1 MNRDAIAIFILLWRR
16 NDGAQRNIFKLA
28 DSLEDAP
35 HLTPFNCELMS
46 VVDVLVCASAAVAK
60 IRALRYH
67 AMRGVFLNFHQLCLG
82 ELFFLSHDLGRNE
95 FALNGVRN
103 EDSLPLRS
111 TDPFSAE
118 CNVFDFQINNA
129 HTNISTERVAN
140 ANSILTLT
148 FFGHSCFVIFIM
160 AWRLHEHV
168 LRGKIDNRTRG
179 RVTGEIW
186 LSGID
191 QPLVLE
197 LAGDCAPDLAGCELS
212 LENLDPISMTTK
224 PPAPQ
229 QRGPAG
235 DITAARTVRVFDVP
249 IEEALAMSRRGE
261 TPPEHMANAVYLEW
275 FSERSGRVVIESADY
290 RLQISE
296 PAWRFTKE
304 EIAERDRRIAEEE
317 TPFAIAITE
326 DGETQEWDEVRYE
339 QFLRESD
346 ALTEKYGRLLEK
358 YADHPD
364 SERIIAREMGW
375 SWLEEALDRQDEEEN
390 KQEEH
395 GKDLGAKIDEEKED
409 ESESDIE
416 DYELLPPDP
425 MREGIDWMRDERDHI
440 LHPIEKRAH
449 DALHALLDELK
460 AAEHF
465 PEEEDEQLADFVS
478 GFMTLSAKLAGAL
491 GGVAR
496 GDDFFEPGMV
506 VAWLK
511 RILEILNKT
520 IAAADATRVKDFL
533 PADRLAYYRSELFAI
548 REEVL
553 ELIKEL
559 RSR

>member
-1 MNRDAIAIFILLWRR
+1 
-16 NDGAQRNIFKLA
+16 
-28 DSLEDAP
+28 
-35 HLTPFNCELMS
+35 
-46 VVDVLVCASAAVAK
+46 
-60 IRALRYH
+60 
-67 AMRGVFLNFHQLCLG
+67 
-82 ELFFLSHDLGRNE
+82 
-95 FALNGVRN
+95 
-103 EDSLPLRS
+103 
-111 TDPFSAE
+111 
-118 CNVFDFQINNA
+118 
-129 HTNISTERVAN
+129 
-140 ANSILTLT
+140 
-148 FFGHSCFVIFIM
+148 M

-168 LRGKIDNRTRG
+168 LRGKIDNRARG
-179 RVTGEIW
+179 CVTGEIW
-186 LSGID
+186 LAGID

-197 LAGDCAPDLAGCELS
+197 LTGDCAPDLAGCELS
-212 LENLDPISMTTK
+212 FENPEPIPMTTK

-235 DITAARTVRVFDVP
+235 DITAARKVRVFDVP
-249 IEEALAMSRRGE
+249 IDEALAMSRRSE
-261 TPPEHMANAVYLEW
+261 TPPEHTANAMYLEW

-296 PAWRFTKE
+296 PTWRYTKQ
-304 EIAERDRRIAEEE
+304 EIAERERRIAEEE
-317 TPFAIAITE
+317 TPFAIAITQ

-364 SERIIAREMGW
+364 SERIIARAMGW
-375 SWLEEALDRQDEEEN
+375 AWLEEALDRQDEEKES
-390 KQEEH
+390 KQ
-395 GKDLGAKIDEEKED
+395 EKED
-409 ESESDIE
+409 EDLEAKINEEKKNEFENDIE

-425 MREGIDWMRDERDHI
+425 IREGIDWVRDERGHV

-460 AAEHF
+460 AAGHF

-491 GGVAR
+491 GGIAR

-506 VAWLK
+506 IAWLK

-520 IAAADATRVKDFL
+520 IAAADATRRKSPFS
-533 PADRLAYYRSELFAI
+533 AERFAYYRSELFAI
-548 REEVL
+548 REDVL

>member
-1 MNRDAIAIFILLWRR
+1 
-16 NDGAQRNIFKLA
+16 
-28 DSLEDAP
+28 
-35 HLTPFNCELMS
+35 
-46 VVDVLVCASAAVAK
+46 
-60 IRALRYH
+60 
-67 AMRGVFLNFHQLCLG
+67 
-82 ELFFLSHDLGRNE
+82 
-95 FALNGVRN
+95 
-103 EDSLPLRS
+103 
-111 TDPFSAE
+111 
-118 CNVFDFQINNA
+118 
-129 HTNISTERVAN
+129 
-140 ANSILTLT
+140 
-148 FFGHSCFVIFIM
+148 M
-160 AWRLHEHV
+160 AWRLHEHI
-168 LRGKIDNRTRG
+168 LRGTIDNRTRG
-179 RVTGEIW
+179 RVNGEIW
-186 LSGID
+186 LAGVD

-197 LAGDCAPDLAGCELS
+197 LTGDGAPDLAGCELKF
-212 LENLDPISMTTK
+212 ENPDPIPMTTK

-235 DITAARTVRVFDVP
+235 DITAARKVRVFDIP

-275 FSERSGRVVIESADY
+275 FSERSGRLVFESSDY

-296 PAWRFTKE
+296 PAWRYSPE

-317 TPFAIAITE
+317 TPFAIAITQ

-346 ALTEKYGRLLEK
+346 ALTERYGRLLEK

-375 SWLEEALDRQDEEEN
+375 SWLEETLDRQHEEEN
-390 KQEEH
+390 TQEEQAE
-395 GKDLGAKIDEEKED
+395 GLEAKIDDEKED
-409 ESESDIE
+409 QSESHIE
-416 DYELLPPDP
+416 DYELPPPDP
-425 MREGIDWMRDERDHI
+425 MREGIDWMRDERGQI

-449 DALHALLDELK
+449 DTLHGLLDELK

-465 PEEEDEQLADFVS
+465 PEEEDAQLADFVS

-506 VAWLK
+506 IAWLK

-520 IAAADATRVKDFL
+520 IAAADATRVKEFL

>member
-1 MNRDAIAIFILLWRR
+1 
-16 NDGAQRNIFKLA
+16 
-28 DSLEDAP
+28 
-35 HLTPFNCELMS
+35 
-46 VVDVLVCASAAVAK
+46 
-60 IRALRYH
+60 
-67 AMRGVFLNFHQLCLG
+67 
-82 ELFFLSHDLGRNE
+82 
-95 FALNGVRN
+95 
-103 EDSLPLRS
+103 
-111 TDPFSAE
+111 
-118 CNVFDFQINNA
+118 
-129 HTNISTERVAN
+129 
-140 ANSILTLT
+140 
-148 FFGHSCFVIFIM
+148 M

-168 LRGKIDNRTRG
+168 LRGKIDNRIRG

-186 LSGID
+186 LAGID
-191 QPLVLE
+191 RPLVLE
-197 LAGDCAPDLAGCELS
+197 LTGDCAPDLAGCELS
-212 LENLDPISMTTK
+212 FENPAPIPMTTK

-235 DITAARTVRVFDVP
+235 DMTAARKARVFDVP
-249 IEEALAMSRRGE
+249 IEEAWAMSKRGE

-296 PAWRFTKE
+296 PAWRYTKE
-304 EIAERDRRIAEEE
+304 EIAERGRRIAEEE
-317 TPFAIAITE
+317 TPFAIAITQ

-375 SWLEEALDRQDEEEN
+375 SWLEEALDRQE
-390 KQEEH
+390 
-395 GKDLGAKIDEEKED
+395 EEKEPEHEHEHEKELEDLEAKSD
-409 ESESDIE
+409 EEREDDDDIE
-416 DYELLPPDP
+416 DYELPPPDP
-425 MREGIDWMRDERDHI
+425 MREGIDWVRDERGHI
-440 LHPIEKRAH
+440 VHPIEKRAH
-449 DALHALLDELK
+449 DTLHALLDELK
-460 AAEHF
+460 AAERF
-465 PEEEDEQLADFVS
+465 PGEEDEQVADFVS

-496 GDDFFEPGMV
+496 GEDFFEPGMV
-506 VAWLK
+506 IAWLK

-520 IAAADATRVKDFL
+520 IAAADAVRRKDFL
-533 PADRLAYYRSELFAI
+533 PADRLGHYRSELFAI

>member
-1 MNRDAIAIFILLWRR
+1 
-16 NDGAQRNIFKLA
+16 
-28 DSLEDAP
+28 
-35 HLTPFNCELMS
+35 
-46 VVDVLVCASAAVAK
+46 
-60 IRALRYH
+60 
-67 AMRGVFLNFHQLCLG
+67 
-82 ELFFLSHDLGRNE
+82 
-95 FALNGVRN
+95 
-103 EDSLPLRS
+103 
-111 TDPFSAE
+111 
-118 CNVFDFQINNA
+118 
-129 HTNISTERVAN
+129 
-140 ANSILTLT
+140 
-148 FFGHSCFVIFIM
+148 M

-168 LRGKIDNRTRG
+168 LRGKIDNRKRG

-186 LSGID
+186 LAGID
-191 QPLVLE
+191 EPLLLE

-212 LENLDPISMTTK
+212 FENPDAIPMTTK
-224 PPAPQ
+224 PPASQ

-235 DITAARTVRVFDVP
+235 DITAARKVRVFDVP

-290 RLQISE
+290 RLKISE
-296 PAWRFTKE
+296 PAWRYTKE

-317 TPFAIAITE
+317 TPFAIAITQ
-326 DGETQEWDEVRYE
+326 DGETEEWDEVRYE

-375 SWLEEALDRQDEEEN
+375 SWLEEALDEKEQEDEHEHEERID
-390 KQEEH
+390 
-395 GKDLGAKIDEEKED
+395 DLEAKLDEEKGN
-409 ESESDIE
+409 ESETDIE
-416 DYELLPPDP
+416 DYELPPPDP
-425 MREGIDWMRDERDHI
+425 IREGIDWVRDERGH
-440 LHPIEKRAH
+440 LVHPIEKRAH
-449 DALHALLDELK
+449 DALHTLLDELK
-460 AAEHF
+460 AAGRF
-465 PEEEDEQLADFVS
+465 PEEEDEQVADFVS

-506 VAWLK
+506 IAWLK

-520 IAAADATRVKDFL
+520 IAAADSVRGKDFL
-533 PADRLAYYRSELFAI
+533 PKDRLAYYRGELFAI